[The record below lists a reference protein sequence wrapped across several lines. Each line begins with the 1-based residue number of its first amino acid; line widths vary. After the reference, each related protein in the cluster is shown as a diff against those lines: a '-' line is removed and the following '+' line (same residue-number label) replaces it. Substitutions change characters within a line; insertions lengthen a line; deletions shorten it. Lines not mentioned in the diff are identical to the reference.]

1 MAVPTGFEPAI
12 FCVTGRRDRPL
23 HYGTINNWL
32 REMDLNQRPLGYE
45 PSELPSCSIPRY
57 YKWRRKRDSN
67 PCAALT
73 TSRFS
78 RPVPST
84 RLGYSSVWCLRPDLN
99 RHECWSSQDFKS
111 CASTNS
117 ATQAQIMVSRW
128 RFELQTLWLKVRC
141 STGWAN
147 GTNIKLMAASARFE
161 LAHVRVKVWCLTT
174 WLQGNILSGGK
185 KWIRTTEP

>member
-1 MAVPTGFEPAI
+1 MTKLWIKEKDKQVKKLVYLFLHNKKRLNNLNLTITKWWLQRELNQRHEDFQSSALPTELWSQQWRF
-12 FCVTGRRDRPL
+12 RRDLNPRSSAWQADVIDRYTTEPK
-23 HYGTINNWL
+23 WL

-84 RLGYSSVWCLRPDLN
+84 RLGYSSN
-99 RHECWSSQDFKS
+99 
-111 CASTNS
+111 
-117 ATQAQIMVSRW
+117 
-128 RFELQTLWLKVRC
+128 
-141 STGWAN
+141 N
-147 GTNIKLMAASARFE
+147 GA
-161 LAHVRVKVWCLTT
+161 
-174 WLQGNILSGGK
+174 
-185 KWIRTTEP
+185 